1 MKKFFLMLTVAAFTA
16 SFVACDS
23 KKSETGASDQDS
35 TNVEVVTPADTTAA
49 EGDALAKYTELVEK
63 AVALYPKV
71 KTGDA
76 SAVQEYTKVAQDIA
90 NMSQD
95 LQKELANMTP
105 EQAAKFAEISKKF
118 ADAAAQ

>member
-1 MKKFFLMLTVAAFTA
+1 MKKIFLMLTVAAFTA

-35 TNVEVVTPADTTAA
+35 TNVEVVTPAA